1 MRRIVVLGCGFGGF
15 KAARE
20 LERALA
26 GRRRVQLTVVSD
38 RSHFLYTPLLPSV
51 ATGELDVAHVTFP
64 IRAAFDK
71 STEVVI
77 EPIEAIDLDERVLR
91 GSKTDVAFDY
101 LLVACG
107 SQTDWG
113 GHPEWCAHALNFKTA
128 RHAVRL
134 REEITRAVAEAAEF
148 DTDEARRR
156 RLTFVIGGAGAT
168 GVELAAELLTTLQT
182 EVAPRVS
189 DAVANALRVV
199 LVEQQERLLP
209 AMPHDL
215 GHLARTH
222 LRSVGMEL
230 RLGTGVVGRNAHE
243 VELSTGEVIAADNFL
258 WCGGVRVPDLVAEAG
273 FQLDI
278 HGRIAVD
285 DTLKAHDVAG
295 VYAIGDVAG
304 LRADLPGSAQ
314 VASQQ
319 AAFAARNIVAQLSG
333 RSGRT
338 WEYHHHGDLVTLG
351 RQHAIA
357 YVGETPL
364 EGRGARTLYRLIH
377 MAMMPTGV
385 KKAQLLKEWLFSSF
399 RRGPRPWNLLEA
411 EAEVAQIGAETP
423 DN

>member
-26 GRRRVQLTVVSD
+26 GRRRIQLTVVSD

-51 ATGELDVAHVTFP
+51 AIGELDVAHVTFP

-71 STEVVI
+71 STEVLV
-77 EPIEAIDLDERVLR
+77 EPIEAIDLHERVLR
-91 GSKTDVAFDY
+91 GSKSDINFDY

-107 SQTDWG
+107 AQTDWG
-113 GHPEWCAHALNFKTA
+113 DHPEWGADALSFKTA
-128 RHAVRL
+128 RDAVRL
-134 REEITRAVAEAAEF
+134 RETITRAISDAAECA
-148 DTDEARRR
+148 DDHKRQR
-156 RLTFVIGGAGAT
+156 RLTFVIAGAGAT
-168 GVELAAELLTTLQT
+168 GVELAAEVLTTLKT
-182 EVAPRVS
+182 EVAPQVS
-189 DAVANALRVV
+189 EAVANALRVV

-209 AMPHDL
+209 AMPHDM

-222 LRSVGMEL
+222 LRSLGMEL
-230 RLGTGVVGRNAHE
+230 RLGTAVVDRSAHE
-243 VELSTGEVIAADNFL
+243 VVLSTGEVIAADHFL
-258 WCGGVRVPDLVAEAG
+258 WCGGVRAPDLVTDAG
-273 FQLDI
+273 FKLDI
-278 HGRIAVD
+278 NGRIAVD
-285 DTLKAHDVAG
+285 DMLQAHDVTG

-304 LRADLPGSAQ
+304 LRVDPPWSAQ

-319 AAFAARNIVAQLSG
+319 AHFAARNIVAELSG

-399 RRGPRPWNLLEA
+399 RRNPRVGGLLDTEA
-411 EAEVAQIGAETP
+411 SMAQLEAETP
-423 DN
+423 DS